1 MSSIKE
7 DNKGNWEYSFFQKKH
22 DPNVESNIKL
32 SLKPINSF
40 NPKHIHQYIN
50 PDISKEEQYL
60 KKKLS
65 GQPLKNN
72 EQIIVQNY
80 LDKKASAI
88 EADILALKTYGISC
102 QPVTK
107 EGKTR
112 LLLKILEQQLSPLK
126 ETINKISVANIYL
139 RLLEDTFELTDKLK
153 EEYKDLLNKM
163 NETIKGM
170 NLVELQFN
178 NFHSQ
183 MPPLNAKGFVKFDDW
198 QIKVINNIDN
208 NLSTIVNAPTSAGK
222 SVLSGYVTTKGKSLF
237 VVPTDAL
244 AWQMAAYIGHIINA
258 NIPIITNTFQSNPSR
273 EALINLLNNAQAI
286 VGTSDCIL
294 DYLPLI
300 ENNFKWVVF
309 DEIHMIGK
317 SEGQGMETIA
327 KLLNNVHILGLS
339 ATIGNTDELVDK
351 FKTIKNCEVDKVICD
366 KRFFNLQRYYYDS
379 KLNNIV
385 PLHPLS
391 LVDISQ
397 FKDGSVL
404 NKSLQPTPPTTWDLA
419 MKLKE
424 SFNLGELDPNI
435 YFNNL
440 SKRIELD
447 EANIYFDKLLHYMVD
462 NYDDILIN
470 NIINKYK
477 YTELISSEIN
487 LINLVHKLKEENKAP
502 AIIFN
507 KNTISCLKMVYE
519 FSNKIDQLESEK
531 YPRLIQDRLKQAK
544 LAKRQDKTLESNNT
558 SDKSKK
564 DQKQFMGDIKLKK
577 DKYNESSVKLPQI
590 ESIEITS
597 IQEPHQDFTFNTSQ
611 YFTESMVKGWN
622 NQLGKYFPSNGDFY
636 HFMIILLWRGVGV
649 YTKGLP
655 DPYLRLVQT
664 LACNKQLA
672 VVFSDESLVF
682 GVSMP
687 FRTVVVL
694 DTPDDKLDSMLF
706 HQMSGRA
713 GRRGLDKEGNIIFA
727 GFNWDRI
734 KELSISE
741 IPNVNNY
748 SKDLYSIQHAK
759 QISKQ
764 KSNNLNWDNL
774 INDNDF
780 YKDIE
785 SNYKHSWNFSYMKD
799 DINHLH
805 MNWKLRYSNDGII
818 LSLLLPYLRRGFENK
833 NSTQE
838 NNQIEIAHFLSK
850 FISTKE
856 TIKYEDNLSDPL
868 ILLESPYNLL
878 INQLEDLQLDI
889 PKMIDNRIFLSIQNN
904 ALIKCNSDIETD
916 DIRNRLMQFGDTIKN
931 LQHYCYHT
939 KIVGLTK
946 LLGKLL
952 TRIWWIYHNSNLNLY

>member
-7 DNKGNWEYSFFQKKH
+7 DNKGNWEFSFFQKKH
-22 DPNVESNIKL
+22 DPNIESNIKL
-32 SLKPINSF
+32 SLKPVNSF

-50 PDISKEEQYL
+50 PELSKEEQYL

-139 RLLEDTFELTDKLK
+139 RLLEDTFELSDKLK
-153 EEYKDLLNKM
+153 EEYKDLLNEM
-163 NETIKGM
+163 NNIIKEM
-170 NLVELQFN
+170 NLIELQFN

-198 QIKVINNIDN
+198 QIKVVNNIDN

-244 AWQMAAYIGHIINA
+244 AWQMASYIGHIINA

-273 EALINLLNNAQAI
+273 EALINLLNNAPAI

-300 ENNFKWVVF
+300 ENNFKWIVF

-327 KLLNNVHILGLS
+327 KLLNNVPILGLS

-351 FKTIKNCEVDKVICD
+351 FRTIKNCQVDKVICD

-385 PLHPLS
+385 SLHPLS

-404 NKSLQPTPPTTWDLA
+404 SKSLQPTPPTTWDLA

-424 SFNLGELDPNI
+424 SFNLGDLDPNV

-440 SKRIELD
+440 NRRIELD
-447 EANIYFDKLLHYMVD
+447 EANIYFDKLLHFMVD
-462 NYDDILIN
+462 NYDDVLIG

-477 YTELISSEIN
+477 YTELVSSEIN
-487 LINLVHKLKEENKAP
+487 LINLVYKLKEENKAP

-519 FSNKIDQLESEK
+519 FANKIDQLESEK

-544 LAKRQDKTLESNNT
+544 LAKRQDKSLESNNT

-564 DQKQFMGDIKLKK
+564 EQKQFLGDVKLKK

-590 ESIEITS
+590 EMIEVTS
-597 IQEPHQDFTFNTSQ
+597 IQEPHPDFTFNTSQ
-611 YFTESMVKGWN
+611 YFTESIVKEWN
-622 NQLGKYFPSNGDFY
+622 NQLCKYFPSNGDFY

-672 VVFSDESLVF
+672 IVFSDESLVF

-694 DTPDDKLDSMLF
+694 DTPGDKLDSMLF

-741 IPNVNNY
+741 MPNVNNY

-759 QISKQ
+759 QISKL

-774 INDNDF
+774 IINNDF

-805 MNWKLRYSNDGII
+805 MNWKLRYSYDGII

-838 NNQIEIAHFLSK
+838 NNQIEIAHFLSR
-850 FISTKE
+850 FILTKE
-856 TIKYEDNLSDPL
+856 TTKLEDKLSDPL
-868 ILLESPYNLL
+868 LLLESPYNLL
-878 INQLEDLQLDI
+878 VNQLEDLQLDI
-889 PKMIDNRIFLSIQNN
+889 PKLIDNRIYLSIQNN
-904 ALIKCNSDIETD
+904 ILVKCTSDIETD
-916 DIRNRLMQFGDTIKN
+916 ELRKRLMQFGDIIKN

-952 TRIWWIYHNSNLNLY
+952 TRIWWIYHNSSLELY